1 MIVTC
6 PSCAARYKL
15 DDGKVTGRGAKIKC
29 PSCRFV
35 FIVYPQSSAA
45 EEEEVAPAAP
55 LPAVATAAAAAVS
68 AVSAPTA
75 TDASGGSSAV
85 ISRPGARPAA
95 PAAPRRSADSLDF
108 RKIGI
113 ASWKVRVK
121 FGLVYDFSDIRTLRK
136 YIQDG
141 KVTADDVISHD
152 GQRWV
157 IIGDIPDLDGYFVK
171 VYEEAEE
178 AQKSAKEKSSGFED
192 DESPTMIV
200 GMGTL
205 ASDLAAD
212 ALRQAT
218 APSNP
223 NTPGPATPSGDAQF
237 VDPFAALKSKQR
249 DRIQKRRAATAS
261 PVVTGTPSGNKNL
274 PIIGVVLVA
283 LLAGGWWFTHRE
295 PAANTPPPRPVK
307 SAGNTGDQTPNNAG
321 SGAADDLRAL
331 VDNSLSASPRT
342 DIAPEEDDEK
352 TLVPVGPSNGGT
364 RPPDKGKAPTNGG
377 PGANPVTNPGITVS
391 APTAIDHVANCQ
403 DFAQRRDWSQAKLAC
418 AEASKSAPGN
428 ANVSAWYGMALYETG
443 NAGTAAQKLGEA
455 QRGGSSVREVRKYL
469 GHIARDNGDSAGA
482 IGHYQQYVNGNPP
495 DKAAI
500 EEEIRK
506 LTGS

>member
-45 EEEEVAPAAP
+45 EEEQVAQELTAPAAAVAASAVAPA
-55 LPAVATAAAAAVS
+55 VAEAAGGAS
-68 AVSAPTA
+68 AV
-75 TDASGGSSAV
+75 V
-85 ISRPGARPAA
+85 SRPGAARPA
-95 PAAPRRSADSLDF
+95 PPPPTAPRRSADTLDF
-108 RKIGI
+108 RKVGI

-141 KVTADDVISHD
+141 KVTSDDVISHD

-171 VYEEAEE
+171 IYDEAEE
-178 AQKSAKEKSSGFED
+178 SQKVAAKEKPSGFED

-223 NTPGPATPSGDAQF
+223 ATPSPPTPSGDAQF

-249 DRIQKRRAATAS
+249 DRIQKRRAATTA
-261 PVVTGTPSGNKNL
+261 PVVE
-274 PIIGVVLVA
+274 
-283 LLAGGWWFTHRE
+283 GG
-295 PAANTPPPRPVK
+295 
-307 SAGNTGDQTPNNAG
+307 SAGNKRLPLI
-321 SGAADDLRAL
+321 GAAVVALIAAGWWYSQREVGPVKAPEQPVQGAGGADARTPTQPAADGSAAADVRAL

-342 DIAPEEDDEK
+342 DIAAEDEEQPV
-352 TLVPVGPSNGGT
+352 LVPVGPGAQPVRSTG
-364 RPPDKGKAPTNGG
+364 PGKAPVVES
-377 PGANPVTNPGITVS
+377 GAPLSSGITTS
-391 APTAIDHVANCQ
+391 ATTAEDHLAACR
-403 DFAQRRDWSQAKLAC
+403 DSAQRRDWKVAKIGCRAAVDAGVGG
-418 AEASKSAPGN
+418 AEI
-428 ANVSAWYGMALYETG
+428 VAWYGIALYETG
-443 NAGTAAQKLGEA
+443 DANSAAQKLGQA
-455 QRGGSSVREVRKYL
+455 AKAGTSVREVKKYL
-469 GHIARDNGDSAGA
+469 GHIARDNGDTAGA